1 MTATPTTSAVD
12 LDQIL
17 DQITATKAQIDL
29 LQGRLAGLQDQLSA
43 ACDAGDIDA
52 TFSHNDWSFRLSPGR
67 TTWKYSAA
75 TTAQIKALQA
85 ADKAIGA
92 ATQTTGAAFWTI
104 KAPTI

>member
-1 MTATPTTSAVD
+1 MTTTPTTPAAD

-52 TFSHNDWSFRLSPGR
+52 SFSHNDWSFRLSPGR
-67 TTWKYSAA
+67 TTWEYSPAA
-75 TTAQIKALQA
+75 KRQIKQLQDL
-85 ADKAIGA
+85 DKTSGA
-92 ATQTTGAAFWTI
+92 ATQKIGAPFWTI
-104 KAPTI
+104 KPPAI